1 MAGVQIK
8 LWHLEASKDRTQ
20 VSVTSIRG
28 SHTLE
33 HACCAILICRTVRLS
48 KTGTQAFE
56 NLKRDDHTWVL
67 PLLTCFYETK
77 YDQNV
82 L

>member
-1 MAGVQIK
+1 MAGVQTK
-8 LWHLEASKDRTQ
+8 LWLLEASKDRTQ

-28 SHTLE
+28 SHTLQ
-33 HACCAILICRTVRLS
+33 HAYCAILICRTVRLG
-48 KTGTQAFE
+48 KTGTQASE

-67 PLLTCFYETK
+67 PLTDLF
-77 YDQNV
+77 